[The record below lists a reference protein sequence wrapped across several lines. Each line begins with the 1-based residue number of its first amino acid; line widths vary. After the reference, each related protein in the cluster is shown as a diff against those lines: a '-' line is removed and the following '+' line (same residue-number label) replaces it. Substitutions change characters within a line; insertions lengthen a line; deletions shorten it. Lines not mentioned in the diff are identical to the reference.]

1 MVCCKSEVEAWLV
14 RYYYHGMPSKMISL
28 DKVKADAYAV
38 QYHGIVS
45 PMYSPIDN
53 QPAKQELD
61 TNGMTTTGNLAPW
74 DGETELGA
82 L

>member
-1 MVCCKSEVEAWLV
+1 MICCKSEVEGWVV
-14 RYYYHGMPSKMISL
+14 RYIYHGMPSKMICL

-38 QYHGIVS
+38 QYHGTIH
-45 PMYSPIDN
+45 PMYCAVDV
-53 QPAKQELD
+53 QPSKQELLS
-61 TNGMTTTGNLAPW
+61 NGNTAPW